1 MSLEFNIPSGEAISK
16 GYTLYYSVYM
26 TFRKRKK
33 NGDRNEIGVYQE
45 LAVGED
51 LSRKEHRGIQC
62 GDGTTYMLILMLFL

>member
-1 MSLEFNIPSGEAISK
+1 MSLEFNIPNREAISK

-62 GDGTTYMLILMLFL
+62 GDGIAYMLILMLFL